1 MVISIGY
8 NVLQNKLSVSATRY
22 ITNIWDEEKNSNI
35 VIYLYI
41 LYGRLWSEA
50 YDTQCYVQAF
60 IKLPAAFHRWVGQFL
75 TY

>member
-22 ITNIWDEEKNSNI
+22 ITNIWDEEKIS
-35 VIYLYI
+35 LHS
-41 LYGRLWSEA
+41 LWSSLEWSEA